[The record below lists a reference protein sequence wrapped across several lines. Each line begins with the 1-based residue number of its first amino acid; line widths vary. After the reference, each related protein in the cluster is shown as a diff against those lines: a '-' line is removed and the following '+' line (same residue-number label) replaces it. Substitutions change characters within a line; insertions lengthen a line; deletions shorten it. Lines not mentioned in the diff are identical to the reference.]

1 MKNELEEKSKSV
13 DILSQENQRLNLHIQ
28 QQQSALSKS
37 ETLKSLQL
45 SNSSAGRNNGSSVHL
60 VKELSTKNAELKEKY
75 KRLIDMY
82 THSQLREK
90 KLKFFFFLMQNKGY
104 PVQQIF

>member
-1 MKNELEEKSKSV
+1 
-13 DILSQENQRLNLHIQ
+13 
-28 QQQSALSKS
+28 
-37 ETLKSLQL
+37 
-45 SNSSAGRNNGSSVHL
+45 L
-60 VKELSTKNAELKEKY
+60 VKELSTKNAELKDKY

-104 PVQQIF
+104 PVQ